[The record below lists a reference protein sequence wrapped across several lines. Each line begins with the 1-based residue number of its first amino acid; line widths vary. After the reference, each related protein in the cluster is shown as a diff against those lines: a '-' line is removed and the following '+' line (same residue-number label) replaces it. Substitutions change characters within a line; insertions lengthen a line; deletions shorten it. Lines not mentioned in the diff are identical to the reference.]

1 MAKVLIYSGTT
12 EGRMLAQQLA
22 QAGIECDVQVAT
34 EYGQIVMPQLDRV
47 NVHVGRLDAYEM
59 YEAARY
65 GCAAVVD
72 ATHPFATEVSANI
85 RKSLETLDVPYIR
98 LARKMDIVTD
108 TAQENECGNTGNRNI
123 GNGHVRYFADYDS

>member
-22 QAGIECDVQVAT
+22 QAGIECDVHVAT

-47 NVHVGRLDAYEM
+47 NVHVGRLDANEM
-59 YEAARY
+59 YEAARNGY
-65 GCAAVVD
+65 AAVVD

-98 LARKMDIVTD
+98 LARK
-108 TAQENECGNTGNRNI
+108 AEYGAGE
-123 GNGHVRYFADYDS
+123 